1 MAKLMIGKVN
11 VVDYFDNP
19 NVYDIYVTTESLD
32 GLDFDMD
39 FEQVLEFG
47 IKQVVTE
54 PFYAQWKMMPYDDIT
69 AAKIVFNDDSFAIIT
84 PSGVKGYDYNDK
96 GNFSLA
102 GCLV

>member
-11 VVDYFDNP
+11 VVDYFHNP
-19 NVYDIYVTTESLD
+19 NMYDIYVTTESLD
-32 GLDFDMD
+32 DLDFDMD

-69 AAKIVFNDDSFAIIT
+69 AAKVVFKDGSFTIIT
-84 PSGVKGYDYNDK
+84 PSGIKGYDEQDK
-96 GNFSLA
+96 LIFQSQGVL
-102 GCLV
+102 

>member
-1 MAKLMIGKVN
+1 MIGKVN
-11 VVDYFDNP
+11 VVDFFDKSD
-19 NVYDIYVTTESLD
+19 VSDIYVTTESLY
-32 GLDFDMD
+32 GLDYDMD

-69 AAKIVFNDDSFAIIT
+69 AAKIVFVDDSFAIIT
-84 PSGVKGYDYNDK
+84 PSGVKGYDSNDK